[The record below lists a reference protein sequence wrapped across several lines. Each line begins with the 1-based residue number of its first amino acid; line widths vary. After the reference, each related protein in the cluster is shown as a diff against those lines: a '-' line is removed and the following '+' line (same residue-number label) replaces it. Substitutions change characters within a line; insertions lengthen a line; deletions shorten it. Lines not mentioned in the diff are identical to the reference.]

1 MIGID
6 LGGGSIKL
14 VRLEAEQILSQERIP
29 RTRDDW
35 LDQAVSEL
43 HRLAPD
49 SDEPI
54 GVGVAGLIEAGT
66 LVWGPHIEGTSV
78 EVERELAER
87 LGRPVVVE
95 NDANCATF
103 AEAQLGP
110 GKGLGSVLG
119 IMVGTG
125 IGMGLVA
132 DGRIYRGR
140 SFAGEAGHMTM
151 VPSGG
156 LACPCGRR
164 GCWETLVSGWRLAQL
179 WGGGRPGEASALSRA
194 AEAGDR
200 RARLILD
207 DAGRALGAGI
217 ANLIALLDPDL
228 VIVGGGV
235 MVGAGDQLLARALVE
250 IEGRLEGAEHRRPTP
265 LVAGEFGF
273 FAGAVGAALLAANPV
288 DPVGL

>member
-1 MIGID
+1 M
-6 LGGGSIKL
+6 
-14 VRLEAEQILSQERIP
+14 SQERIP
-29 RTRDDW
+29 RTRDNW

-43 HRLAPD
+43 ERLTPAD
-49 SDEPI
+49 NEPI
-54 GVGVAGLIEAGT
+54 GVGVAGLVDAGT
-66 LVWGPHIEGTSV
+66 LVWGPHIEGTAV
-78 EVERELAER
+78 EVGRELAER

-103 AEAQLGP
+103 AEYRLGP

-119 IMVGTG
+119 ITVGTG

-140 SFAGEAGHMTM
+140 AFAGEAGHMTM
-151 VPSGG
+151 VSAGG
-156 LACPCGRR
+156 LACPCGRT

-235 MVGAGDQLLARALVE
+235 MEGAGDQLLEGARVE
-250 IEGRLEGAEHRRPTP
+250 IGERLEGAEYRPPTP
-265 LVAGEFGF
+265 VVAAEFGF
-273 FAGAVGAALLAANPV
+273 FAGAVGAALLAANPIE
-288 DPVGL
+288 PAGL